1 MSEKGKTPS
10 ITAIMEEYKKQ
21 GKTLT
26 TEEAENIRK
35 QIQKDLESGHID
47 ARDDIMFIDALDNVV
62 GGVGGS
68 PIPTKP
74 DSAISSKA
82 NDQIG
87 SGLLS
92 LKKRPV

>member
-1 MSEKGKTPS
+1 MSEKGKAPS

-47 ARDDIMFIDALDNVV
+47 ARDDIMFIDELDNIV
-62 GGVGGS
+62 GGIGGS
-68 PIPTKP
+68 PIPTLR
-74 DSAISSKA
+74 DSAKPSKA
-82 NDQIG
+82 NDQSG
-87 SGLLS
+87 SGLLP
-92 LKKRPV
+92 LEKRPG